1 MRPVS
6 VIPSF
11 DLKSLAR
18 VYQSREASP
27 QDVMSLVLERIDAY
41 ADPAVWICRLPRDAV
56 LAQAR
61 TVDKRREAGE
71 KLPLFGI
78 PFAIKDSID
87 LAGYPTTA
95 ACPAYSYIPERSAT
109 VVERLLDA
117 GAIAIG
123 KVNLDQFGTGLA
135 GDRSPYGACCNVFN
149 PDYISG
155 GSSSGSGVAV
165 AAGLVS
171 FALGTDTAGSGRVP
185 AAANNVVGLKPA
197 PGLLSTVGMVPS
209 CASLDCISFVT
220 MTAEDAACVYSVAQG
235 HEPAALGDAVPTT
248 FAAPAESALD
258 FCGDEERAEI
268 FRQSLKRLEQ
278 SGAKRIAVDYAPFR
292 EAGLLLYGG
301 PWVAERLAALEPFM
315 SAHIEE
321 MYPVTRSIIAGGNQY
336 KAVDVFRAQQRLKSL
351 RQTCLKVFE
360 QAEVLIVPTIPTLP
374 KRSEVEVDS
383 ILWSRRLGTYT
394 NFANLLGLCA
404 LAVPSAFTAGG
415 LPTGITLLGPPG
427 SERRLCE
434 IGMAWQRQLDLPLG
448 ATGNRLPAVSAR
460 SVRRSVP
467 PPAEGL
473 VRVSVAA
480 CASARSALP
489 RFAHEIGRTV
499 RTHLPNGSEIPILRI
514 SGTRPAA
521 PGLLATDE
529 QGGAIAVEIYD
540 LPFEAF
546 GRLVAS
552 VAPPLAIGTVEAS
565 RTANRSKDSCVSHAL
580 PKGRATLPNSA
591 DGLRSA
597 ASRGIPRHKHQLRVE
612 QGIRVAPVN
621 GPKQTK

>member
-6 VIPSF
+6 AIPSF

-61 TVDKRREAGE
+61 TVEKRREAGE

-87 LAGYPTTA
+87 LAAYPTTA
-95 ACPAYSYIPERSAT
+95 ACPAFTYIPECSAT
-109 VVERLLDA
+109 VVQRLLDA

-135 GDRSPYGACCNVFN
+135 GDRSPYGACHNVFN

-197 PGLLSTVGMVPS
+197 PGLLSTAGMVPS

-220 MTAEDAACVYSVAQG
+220 LTAEDSAFIYSVAQG
-235 HEPAALGDAVPTT
+235 QEPTALGDGGPIT
-248 FAAPAESALD
+248 FAAPAESTLD
-258 FCGDEERAEI
+258 FCGDQERAEI
-268 FRQSLKRLEQ
+268 FRQSLERLEQ
-278 SGAKRIAVDYAPFR
+278 SGAKRITVDYAPFR

-301 PWVAERLAALEPFM
+301 PWVAERLAALEAFM
-315 SAHIEE
+315 SAHSEE
-321 MYPVTRSIIAGGNQY
+321 MYPVTRSIIAGGTQY
-336 KAVDVFRAQQRLKSL
+336 KAVDVFRAQQRLKTL
-351 RQTCLKVFE
+351 RETCLKVFE
-360 QAEVLIVPTIPTLP
+360 QAEVLVVPTIPTLP
-374 KRSEVEVDS
+374 KRADVEADS

-394 NFANLLGLCA
+394 NFANLVGLCA
-404 LAVPSAFTAGG
+404 LAVPSAFTTGG
-415 LPTGITLLGPPG
+415 LPSGITLLGPPG

-460 SVRRSVP
+460 SVRKAVP
-467 PPAEGL
+467 PPAEGF
-473 VRVSVAA
+473 VRVSVAGA
-480 CASARSALP
+480 HLQGQPFHSALSKLGARFVRACRTAPKYRFYAFMELDPP
-489 RFAHEIGRTV
+489 R
-499 RTHLPNGSEIPILRI
+499 
-514 SGTRPAA
+514 
-521 PGLLATDE
+521 PGLLATNE

-540 LPFEAF
+540 LPFEGF

-552 VAPPLAIGTVEAS
+552 VAPPLAIGTVELEDGES
-565 RTANRSKDSCVSHAL
+565 VKGFLCESCAAR
-580 PKGRATLPNSA
+580 RARDITEFGGWIAFRGQSSNLSA
-591 DGLRSA
+591 QKSNAR
-597 ASRGIPRHKHQLRVE
+597 
-612 QGIRVAPVN
+612 
-621 GPKQTK
+621 

>member
-11 DLKSLAR
+11 DLKNLAR

-27 QDVMSLVLERIDAY
+27 QQVMSLVLERVAAY
-41 ADPAVWICRLPRDAV
+41 ADPAVWITRLPAEAV

-61 TVDKRREAGE
+61 RVEKRREAGE

-95 ACPAYSYIPERSAT
+95 ACPAYSYIPERSAA
-109 VVERLLDA
+109 VVQKLLDA

-135 GDRSPYGACCNVFN
+135 GDRSPYGACRNVFH

-197 PGLLSTVGMVPS
+197 PGQLSTAGMVPS

-220 MTAEDAACVYSVAQG
+220 LTAEDAGYVYAVAQG
-235 HEPAALGDAVPTT
+235 REPGPLGDAGLSA
-248 FAAPAESALD
+248 FAAPDASALD
-258 FCGDEERAEI
+258 FCGDGERAEI
-268 FRQSLKRLEQ
+268 FRQSLERLEQ
-278 SGAKRIAVDYAPFR
+278 GGARRMPVDYAPFR

-301 PWVAERLAALEPFM
+301 PWVAERFAALETFM
-315 SAHIEE
+315 SAHREE
-321 MYPVTRSIIAGGNQY
+321 MYPVTRSIIAGGSQY
-336 KAVDVFRAQQRLKSL
+336 TAVDVFRAQQRLKTL
-351 RQTCLKVFE
+351 RETCLRVFD
-360 QAEVLIVPTIPTLP
+360 QAEVLVVPTIPTLP
-374 KRSEVEVDS
+374 QRAEVEADS
-383 ILWSRRLGTYT
+383 LQWSRRLGTFT
-394 NFANLLGLCA
+394 NFANLIGLCG
-404 LAVPSAFTAGG
+404 LAVPSAFTAAG

-448 ATGNRLPAVSAR
+448 ATGNRLPAVSPR
-460 SVRRSVP
+460 SVRKAVP
-467 PPAEGL
+467 PPAEGS
-473 VRVSVAA
+473 VRVSVAGAHLQGQPLHPALSKFGARFVRA
-480 CASARSALP
+480 CRTAPKYRFYAFLELDPP
-489 RFAHEIGRTV
+489 R
-499 RTHLPNGSEIPILRI
+499 
-514 SGTRPAA
+514 

-529 QGGAIAVEIYD
+529 PGGAIAVETYD
-540 LPFEAF
+540 LSMEGF

-552 VAPPLAIGTVEAS
+552 VAPPLAIGTVELEDGESVKGFLCESCAA
-565 RTANRSKDSCVSHAL
+565 RRARDITDFGGWIAFRSQPRNSPRAL
-580 PKGRATLPNSA
+580 
-591 DGLRSA
+591 
-597 ASRGIPRHKHQLRVE
+597 
-612 QGIRVAPVN
+612 
-621 GPKQTK
+621 